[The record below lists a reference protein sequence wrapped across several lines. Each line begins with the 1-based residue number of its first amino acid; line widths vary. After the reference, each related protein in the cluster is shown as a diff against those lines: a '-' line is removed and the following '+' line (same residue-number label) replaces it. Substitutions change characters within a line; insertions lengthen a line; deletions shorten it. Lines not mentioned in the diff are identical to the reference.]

1 MAVSVQR
8 MGRTARLRRAGA
20 DDARLLA
27 QLGARLFEQA
37 FAGAND
43 AENIRLYL
51 AGAFSVEQQGA
62 ELADGDRATWIAEDA
77 GKAAIGY
84 VTLRNRSP
92 AKGTSA
98 VAPAEVQRLYVDR
111 AWHGQHVGKALMEAC
126 TAQAKAWHCDVI
138 WLAVW
143 EENARA
149 IAFYGKM
156 GFAEVGAQTF
166 MLGRDAQRDVVMAKG
181 VTAV

>member
-1 MAVSVQR
+1 
-8 MGRTARLRRAGA
+8 MGRTAHVRRAGA

-27 QLGARLFEQA
+27 QLGARLFDQA
-37 FAGAND
+37 FAAAND
-43 AENIRLYL
+43 PENMRLYL

-77 GKAAIGY
+77 GKAAVGY
-84 VTLRNRSP
+84 VTMRKRGAAAATGAL
-92 AKGTSA
+92 
-98 VAPAEVQRLYVDR
+98 APAEIQRVYVDR
-111 AWHGQHVGKALMEAC
+111 AWHGQEVGKALIEAC

-149 IAFYGKM
+149 IAFYRKM
-156 GFAEVGAQTF
+156 GFAAVGVQTF
-166 MLGRDAQRDVVMAKG
+166 MLGRDAQRDIVMAKSVKG
-181 VTAV
+181 V

>member
-1 MAVSVQR
+1 MADSVQR
-8 MGRTARLRRAGA
+8 MGRTASLRRAGA

-37 FAGAND
+37 FAGAN
-43 AENIRLYL
+43 APENMRLYL

-62 ELADGDRATWIAEDA
+62 ELADSDRATWIAEDA
-77 GKAAIGY
+77 GKAAVGY

-92 AKGTSA
+92 AQATGA

-111 AWHGQHVGKALMEAC
+111 AWHGQQVGKALIDAC
-126 TAQAKAWHCDVI
+126 TAQARTWHCDVI

-149 IAFYGKM
+149 IAFYRKM
-156 GFAEVGAQTF
+156 GFAAVGAQTF
-166 MLGRDAQRDVVMAKG
+166 MLGRDAQRDIVMSKG
-181 VTAV
+181 VTGV